1 MVEVLIIRGT
11 LPSNRKETDLI
22 CFFFVLLFLIVCYY
36 LCKQKKD
43 SCGNGSAPLFL
54 PNPRDSTRDNQSETR
69 QQYGI
74 DMAEPREITRHKH
87 RNPDANH
94 RNPHQPIKKSLRS
107 IHLQDFRFFLPITF
121 VFSTQKFIFYSKKAR
136 FFSRKPSKTAKK
148 TDFRCKIKKKIWSV
162 EKNVVILHRFFKNH
176 IIN

>member
-1 MVEVLIIRGT
+1 MRSGRGKPVIKESST
-11 LPSNRKETDLI
+11 LSQMGDRI
-22 CFFFVLLFLIVCYY
+22 AAILFIENEKISV
-36 LCKQKKD
+36 
-43 SCGNGSAPLFL
+43 PLFF
-54 PNPRDSTRDNQSETR
+54 PNPRDGTRDNQSETR
-69 QQYGI
+69 QQHGI
-74 DMAEPREITRHKH
+74 DSAKPREITRNKH
-87 RNPDANH
+87 GNPDANH
-94 RNPHQPIKKSLRS
+94 RNPHQPMKKSLRS
-107 IHLQDFRFFLPITF
+107 VHLQNFRFFLPITF